1 MVRGITVFISEDSLP
16 QTTPRPRAP
25 HRRNKQEGAR
35 KGEGE
40 GAATHSEGEHRQERY
55 TGEGNMNR
63 RQFDEYQ
70 FRRQVDQGLE
80 TVRRVLENTRCPT
93 YAADSDHTYG
103 DKYALSEFLT
113 NSALAAQIN
122 VLERMGIDAENL
134 RRLKEMSA
142 TRSVTLRFQ
151 SKETCAFA
159 KEVEAE
165 QESSRQY
172 VKETEHRGEKET
184 TTHKVITKITEYH
197 WSFGLEYQLYAFS
210 GNEPDDRVDL
220 QSRTCTCEIVTT
232 GHKSSP
238 RPETTVP
245 SPIDVPITWLLQ
257 NISSESVCSFKIDRS
272 AKSCRTPRR
281 NDEVVAGLRFF
292 NAFSDWGN
300 QLHNYFVR
308 NLAGGVQRRAS
319 LFPSAT
325 PSAHANLASIDT
337 SDLFVPVLPLFEE
350 QAAADSAGAI
360 EPAAGAEEPPSG
372 SMVTI
377 SEPASATVDDAAVE
391 RRARSPLLSVGD
403 INRFLS
409 EQCSS
414 LAAKH
419 GVLTQT
425 FPAKE
430 GDKLIS
436 VAEAWLSLLA
446 LHVKQVAEHF
456 MNGVDYIESML
467 RSQLITAIGKELQPK
482 DFADFVRFHEQK
494 LLKPEYAA
502 VRMASL

>member
-1 MVRGITVFISEDSLP
+1 MHPS
-16 QTTPRPRAP
+16 
-25 HRRNKQEGAR
+25 
-35 KGEGE
+35 
-40 GAATHSEGEHRQERY
+40 
-55 TGEGNMNR
+55 TGENQESRHRTHKSMASR
-63 RQFDEYQ
+63 KLPRDHVHFDEYQ

-80 TVRRVLENTRCPT
+80 TVRRVLENTRSPT
-93 YAADSDHTYG
+93 YAADSDHAYG
-103 DKYALSEFLT
+103 DKYALSEFLA

-122 VLERMGIDAENL
+122 VLERMGVDAEKL

-142 TRSVTLRFQ
+142 KRSVTLRFQ

-159 KEVEAE
+159 KEVEVE
-165 QESSRQY
+165 QESSHQV
-172 VKETEHRGEKET
+172 VKEREHRGDKET

-197 WSFGLEYQLYAFS
+197 WKFGLEYELYAFS
-210 GNEPDDRVDL
+210 GNDPDDRVEL
-220 QSRTCTCEIVTT
+220 QSRSCMCKIVTT
-232 GHKSSP
+232 GHKNAP

-281 NDEVVAGLRFF
+281 NEEVVAGLRFF
-292 NAFSDWGN
+292 SSFSDWASR
-300 QLHNYFVR
+300 LHGYFVH
-308 NLAGGVQRRAS
+308 NLAGGVHQRAG

-325 PSAHANLASIDT
+325 PSAHADLASINT
-337 SDLFVPVLPLFEE
+337 NDLFVPVLPLFEE
-350 QAAADSAGAI
+350 R
-360 EPAAGAEEPPSG
+360 PAAGGADALEADRAGTDEEPPSG
-372 SMVTI
+372 SMVTM
-377 SEPASATVDDAAVE
+377 PAAGGATDEAVAE
-391 RRARSPLLSVGD
+391 RRGRSPLLSVGD

-419 GVLTQT
+419 AVLTES
-425 FPAKE
+425 FPAIE

-456 MNGVDYIESML
+456 MNGVGYIESML
-467 RSQLITAIGKELQPK
+467 RSQLITAIGKELQPE

-502 VRMASL
+502 VRMASF